1 MLALYCCAVFCGGQF
16 FVSAVRTSPVS
27 PLAKYVEAGGAKK
40 IANHAQAQQQ
50 EKTRADERHAP
61 QKEQQLTSTMLSYLP
76 MVRTLQHWRE
86 WDSSSGGM
94 ATVLYLMTAAR
105 NFVCTRYTA
114 RISRASILRTTYS
127 TYFAFESRQAGARQ
141 FFVTYNC
148 TPNIPGNTDSKPLPA
163 EIGNKQNNTLKL
175 YKTTALLHTNNHEQQ
190 YQENDDESWQATKQ
204 QVCQK
209 QETSS

>member
-1 MLALYCCAVFCGGQF
+1 
-16 FVSAVRTSPVS
+16 
-27 PLAKYVEAGGAKK
+27 
-40 IANHAQAQQQ
+40 
-50 EKTRADERHAP
+50 
-61 QKEQQLTSTMLSYLP
+61 MLSYLP

-105 NFVCTRYTA
+105 DFVCTL
-114 RISRASILRTTYS
+114 RASVARQFYVLCTYS

-163 EIGNKQNNTLKL
+163 EIGNKQHNTL
-175 YKTTALLHTNNHEQQ
+175 TI
-190 YQENDDESWQATKQ
+190 
-204 QVCQK
+204 
-209 QETSS
+209 